1 MATSIKSP
9 LAAHEYSEA
18 ALTRERIKHLL
29 MADQN
34 LAQVT
39 QRIERIEHALQ
50 AVIIDQ
56 PLAIRQTLLGVLCG
70 GHVLIEDV
78 PGVGKTTLA
87 RAFAQTLGLDFRRIQ
102 GTPDRLPAE
111 ITGAS
116 IWDARTSEFRFV
128 PGPIFGQCVL
138 FDELNRAPAKT
149 QSALLEAMEEGQVT
163 VDGVAHALPRP
174 FVVLATQNP
183 IELEGT
189 FPLPEAALDRF
200 FVRVHLGY
208 PSTAGEKQLLHNWSA
223 PTWRMDATAQNAIL
237 PAMTQP
243 SEIFA
248 MRQAIAGVY
257 FGSEA
262 EDYLLAILQA
272 TRTHQDILLG
282 LSPRAGLSLKQ
293 AAQAWAVFNG
303 VDHVRPDDIQQVLI
317 PVGAH
322 RMVLHPEADL
332 RRKTAAKILE
342 EVLAQTPV
350 AGSWAGLATGGG
362 RR

>member
-1 MATSIKSP
+1 M
-9 LAAHEYSEA
+9 SEG
-18 ALTRERIKHLL
+18 
-29 MADQN
+29 N
-34 LAQVT
+34 LQQVT
-39 QRIERIEHALQ
+39 QQVAAIERALQ
-50 AVIIDQ
+50 AAVIDNA
-56 PLAIRQTLLGVLCG
+56 LAIRHAVLAVVCG

-87 RAFAQTLGLDFRRIQ
+87 RALAQVLGLEFRRIQ

-116 IWDARTSEFRFV
+116 IWDARTSEFHFV

-149 QSALLEAMEEGQVT
+149 QSALLEAMEEGQIT
-163 VDGVAHALPRP
+163 IDGVAHPLPRP

-208 PSTAGEKQLLHNWSA
+208 PSPAGEKQLLHTWSA
-223 PTWRMDATAQNAIL
+223 PTWRMDANAQNRSLA
-237 PAMTQP
+237 PVVHAP
-243 SEIFA
+243 EIFA
-248 MRQAIAGVY
+248 MRQSIAQVY

-262 EDYLLAILQA
+262 EDYLIALLQA
-272 TRTHQDILLG
+272 TRAHPDILLG
-282 LSPRAGLSLKQ
+282 LSPRAGLSVKQ

-303 VDHVRPDDIQQVLI
+303 FDHVRPDDIQQVVI

-322 RMVLHPEADL
+322 RLVLHPEADL

-342 EVLAQTPV
+342 EIVGQVPV
-350 AGSWAGLATGGG
+350 TGSWAGLAARGG
-362 RR
+362 R